1 LAVGGL
7 VQVCARGCNTFAG
20 VLLRK
25 ALEALPALAARAFL
39 RSLSISGLKRGAAL
53 SPLLGGLRS
62 LCSSGPVLFSYPDAS
77 DSGGSTTL
85 LRQCLLRLRIFL
97 LRLSLSP
104 EASHFC
110 RFDSAIISPS
120 TSDGIAIA
128 VANTLELDRDPA
140 SATGCSIY
148 TSYSLPLPS
157 SRLSFPHVY
166 ISRTFL
172 GYGKTISSIVF
183 TGAFPSRCS
192 VSMRVCCVCACACRR
207 VCVRVCGY
215 DCVCV

>member
-1 LAVGGL
+1 MLALHCSSTLAGVSALSTRQGTVKSAGRLLAVIKSNTAFSRCRPFTSKY
-7 VQVCARGCNTFAG
+7 VPSASSCTYKNEVCSQPM
-20 VLLRK
+20 VV
-25 ALEALPALAARAFL
+25 
-39 RSLSISGLKRGAAL
+39 I
-53 SPLLGGLRS
+53 
-62 LCSSGPVLFSYPDAS
+62 
-77 DSGGSTTL
+77 
-85 LRQCLLRLRIFL
+85 
-97 LRLSLSP
+97 LSLSSSILGTWRP
-104 EASHFC
+104 RCC
-110 RFDSAIISPS
+110 RS
-120 TSDGIAIA
+120 AIA